1 MSVLTIGIPV
11 YNEINHIRDTIKN
24 LFEVI
29 AGNEE
34 LIEIIVVDNGSS
46 DGTREYL
53 QQIVDSENKI
63 SFEVQFNPK
72 NMGFN
77 FSCDYLIKQ
86 SKSDYLWI
94 IGGQDKI
101 YAEGISTA
109 LEMIKEK
116 PSLIVCNAR
125 IRDETKNKIVNESLW
140 GNAQSRN
147 FSSLKHYY
155 SELGGPC
162 QAISCNIFSA
172 VQLRDLI
179 HINQVTELWGFLER
193 LCDLTIEKEFDL
205 KIFFTSLP
213 FVEMLIE
220 SDGWQATGVSN
231 FGVSPKKQF
240 GSFFTTLEQAELANS
255 RFGRRPEIKKS
266 FPYHRDIFAIPRTFV
281 TAKAMGMKLTMDILV
296 RTITAYRDLPI
307 FWLMGI
313 PILFFPKKLAQ
324 KALGLKRFV
333 HLLRRFFKIGTF

>member
-147 FSSLKHYY
+147 FSSLKHFY

>member
-11 YNEINHIRDTIKN
+11 YNEINHIKETLKN

-29 AGNEE
+29 DGSEK

-53 QQIVDSENKI
+53 QQIVNFEKRV
-63 SFEVQFNPK
+63 SFQVQFNPK

-77 FSCDYLIKQ
+77 FSCDYLISH

-101 YAEGISTA
+101 SSEGISGV
-109 LEMIKEK
+109 LDMVKEN
-116 PSLIVCNAR
+116 PTLIVCNAR
-125 IRDETKNKIVNESLW
+125 IRDETKNEIINESLW
-140 GNAQSRN
+140 GVTQSKN
-147 FSSLKHYY
+147 FSSLVDFYAA
-155 SELGGPC
+155 LGGPC

-172 VQLRDLI
+172 VQVKKLL

-193 LCDLTIEKEFDL
+193 LCDLTLEQEFDL
-205 KIFFTSLP
+205 KIIFTSRP

-296 RTITAYRDLPI
+296 RTIAAYRDLPI

-313 PILFFPKKLAQ
+313 PVLFFPKKLAQ

-333 HLLRRFFKIGTF
+333 HLLRRIFKIGTF